1 MIVGRIMKSDWEEQ
15 LEFRTIDELFA
26 LRALMQDVLSER
38 IEAKKVQL
46 ERRLH
51 ALNCRRMSRANQV
64 TPSST

>member
-38 IEAKKVQL
+38 IEA
-46 ERRLH
+46 
-51 ALNCRRMSRANQV
+51 
-64 TPSST
+64 

>member
-1 MIVGRIMKSDWEEQ
+1 MGRIMKSDWEEQ

-51 ALNCRRMSRANQV
+51 ALNLPPHEV
-64 TPSST
+64 GPTKTPSST